1 MSFTRLAGLITNSF
15 TKSIS
20 LDLVV
25 QKVKNKQPRDVV
37 TNLDNIL
44 HNITQEFI
52 LKNMRDVILISEEGD
67 CDTEQIFS
75 DSKSTF
81 FLLDPLD
88 GSNNLTSGFEFY
100 GYMGCLIKASRIV
113 ASIICVPEEQ
123 IYLIYENDQLIWS
136 QGQDNI
142 FTGNTV
148 YYAYPPVLDDV
159 DKEIRTEILDV
170 IDEHTAGLYR
180 YGSCC
185 AGLLNT
191 LQGRHTAFVA
201 QGVRLWDV
209 ISYLPIL
216 LKLGF
221 AIRYKLS
228 KQDITLIVTKYD
240 EILSDLSSLFADRG
254 IILNEFSVTNEIL
267 KEN

>member
-15 TKSIS
+15 TASAS

-25 QKVKNKQPRDVV
+25 QKVKNNQPRDVV
-37 TNLDNIL
+37 TNFDNIL
-44 HNITQEFI
+44 HDITQEFFSR
-52 LKNMRDVILISEEGD
+52 NMKDVILISEEGD

-75 DSKSTF
+75 DAQSTF
-81 FLLDPLD
+81 CLLDPLD
-88 GSNNLTSGFEFY
+88 GSNNLTSGFKFY
-100 GYMGCLIKASRIV
+100 GYMGCLIKAGNII
-113 ASIICVPEEQ
+113 ASLICVPEEQ
-123 IYLIYENDQLIWS
+123 IYLVYEEEKLIWS
-136 QGQDNI
+136 RGKDNV
-142 FTGNTV
+142 FNGNTV
-148 YYAYPPVLDDV
+148 YYAYPPVLNPANKKLRV
-159 DKEIRTEILDV
+159 EILDV

-191 LQGRHTAFVA
+191 LQGRHLAFVA
-201 QGVRLWDV
+201 QSVRLWDV

-221 AIRYKLS
+221 NIKYKVS
-228 KQDITLIVTKYD
+228 KQDITLIVTKHD
-240 EILSDLSSLFADRG
+240 EILSELSSLFTNHG
-254 IILNEFSVTNEIL
+254 IILNEFSVTNKML